1 MNKQELKIGESS
13 APRFEF
19 RTFGHDFTDSHE
31 TMAKLSVPIPED
43 LRVRIFDEI
52 YVISNTVDD
61 TNIKVKSNK
70 LDVKKLIHMQDNLEQ
85 WNTIIKQDFPISMKI
100 IIDKIFSAL
109 KVDIPLL
116 ESDELDKKR
125 FVNIVK

>member
-1 MNKQELKIGESS
+1 MHEKEINIGGPS

-19 RTFGHDFTDSHE
+19 RTFGHNFTDCHE
-31 TMAKLSVPIPED
+31 IMAKLSVPVPED

-70 LDVKKLIHMQDNLEQ
+70 LDVKKLIRTQNNLEQ
-85 WNTIIKQDFPISMKI
+85 W
-100 IIDKIFSAL
+100 A
-109 KVDIPLL
+109 
-116 ESDELDKKR
+116 
-125 FVNIVK
+125 